1 VDIAYNS
8 ETAVKK
14 RLVNYDMTKFM
25 MSSSFFLQ
33 FIFVT
38 QELAVIKLEIWNDR
52 NWWQIDSRVCCDS
65 FIYFDFHSNICITI
79 RSFVI

>member
-1 VDIAYNS
+1 MDQTQVINFNS

-14 RLVNYDMTKFM
+14 RLVNYDMIKFM

-38 QELAVIKLEIWNDR
+38 QELAVIKLEI
-52 NWWQIDSRVCCDS
+52 
-65 FIYFDFHSNICITI
+65 
-79 RSFVI
+79 